1 MATLQNIGA
10 LKYRGTDGQW
20 HPLPVVV
27 QDASGGGGVSTISG
41 KGAPTSTTVGAVNQL
56 YRDENTDKLYVC
68 TSTEN
73 GYTWAEV
80 TADVDGV
87 VKYTEQSLTNEQKAQ
102 ARTNIGAGTS
112 NFSGAYNDLSGK
124 PTIPSVPSWAM
135 AATKPTYTAAEVGAL
150 PSTTVI
156 PDVSGKVDKQQ
167 GVDNAGKIL
176 GIGDDGAVVP
186 TDKPTFTDTQINT
199 AVSSWLTEHPEATTT
214 VADGS
219 VTPKKTSF
227 FEQETESIYDAF
239 SRKADNKYAIKNDG
253 TYYLHYWN
261 KNTNMVADASDYD
274 KIIVSAVASYIN
286 YLWFA
291 EEPTNANGQTVL
303 GYGGTYNGYTNL
315 NGTDANEPVEHIVTI
330 SRPEGAVYLIID
342 FGYTLPV
349 DLQIAIPIE
358 KYRFTDVVD
367 KTVTTAELSD
377 GAVTGDKIADG
388 SVTDDKIVNASIRA
402 DKLNGY
408 DVWNREAKWEIFLD
422 NYNTTTNSVYADENS
437 AIYSIKLEAGKSYL
451 ICNVPYPSNTNQFM
465 GNPTYTDNN
474 YYGYYLFYTELPD
487 VVQLTLAGKSVL
499 TGHYSASIIN
509 GGISTSINNGYMT
522 TSSTYSP
529 GAQGVQ
535 KYITMTR
542 DIYILR
548 ASLKPTDSKMINNY
562 RFYEV
567 PGDVVCNAGD
577 ANSANKMASVYY
589 KDLGNGFAATN
600 YYVDSLLAA
609 PLATPKNEREYFA
622 MSRDVPRD
630 RSLYIQF
637 IGDSITYAASNAG
650 LQNAFRK
657 YVPMDLCAPT
667 KCLCQSGISVT
678 TNGGSFDWKGKL
690 STADDYDATMTGYSG
705 LATVLAKSDDNPNAT
720 EYEFLPY
727 IWRQNVDIV
736 VVALGTNDHWNSS
749 PLGSVSTLDD
759 DTTFYGA
766 VEKTLTLLENTY
778 PNAHILWLL
787 PFKNS
792 KWNVNNDAGCTM
804 LDYLI
809 ALKILCQTHERVWT
823 LDLFDK
829 WYLDYDNEALRSKF
843 FIDGVHITGN
853 AHKCVAEA
861 MVDKIRQIISIK
873 GLRRTQTVNIT
884 DNSDKIYGAATT
896 T

>member
-27 QDASGGGGVSTISG
+27 QGASGGGGVSTISG

-56 YRDENTDKLYVC
+56 YRDEDTQKLYIC
-68 TSTEN
+68 TAADG
-73 GYTWAEV
+73 GYTWAAV
-80 TADVDGV
+80 SGGSVDVDD
-87 VKYTEQSLTNEQKAQ
+87 TLTKAGY
-102 ARTNIGAGTS
+102 AADAKAAGDALTKKADADTVAAALAEKADTS
-112 NFSGAYNDLSGK
+112 D
-124 PTIPSVPSWAM
+124 IPSVPSWAM
-135 AATKPTYTAAEVGAL
+135 ATAKPTYTATEVGA
-150 PSTTVI
+150 V
-156 PDVSGKVDKQQ
+156 GKQQ
-167 GVDNAGKIL
+167 GTDNAGKIL
-176 GIGDDGAVVP
+176 GIGDDGTVVP
-186 TDKPTFTDTQINT
+186 TAKPTFTDAQVNT

-227 FEQETESIYDAF
+227 FEQETESIYDVFA
-239 SRKADNKYAIKNDG
+239 RKANNMYAIKNDG
-253 TYYLHYWN
+253 TYYLHSWN
-261 KNTNMVADASDYD
+261 KNTNMVADASGYD

-303 GYGGTYNGYTNL
+303 GYGGTYDGYTNL
-315 NGTDANEPVEHIVTI
+315 NNTDANEPTEHTVTI

-358 KYRFTDVVD
+358 KYRFTNVVD
-367 KTVTTAELSD
+367 KTVTSEELLD

-408 DVWNREAKWEIFLD
+408 EVWNREAKWKIFLD
-422 NYNTTTNSVYADENS
+422 NYNTKTNNVYTDENS
-437 AIYSIKLEAGKSYL
+437 AIYSVKLEAGKSYL
-451 ICNVPYPSNTNQFM
+451 ICSCPYPNNTNQFM

-487 VVQLTLAGKSVL
+487 VAQLTLAGKNVL
-499 TGHYSASIIN
+499 SGHFSASLIN
-509 GGISTSINNGYMT
+509 GGIAASLNNGYMT
-522 TSSTYSP
+522 TSSTYAP
-529 GAQGVQ
+529 TNGIQ

-548 ASLKPTDSKMINNY
+548 ASLKPTDGKMISNY

-589 KDLGNGFAATN
+589 KDLGNGFASAN
-600 YYVDSLLAA
+600 YFVDSLLAA

-678 TNGGSFDWKGKL
+678 TNGGSYDWKGKL

-736 VVALGTNDHWNSS
+736 VVALGTNDHWESS
-749 PLGSVSTLDD
+749 PLGSISTLDD

-792 KWNVNNDAGCTM
+792 KWNVNNDAGYTM

-829 WYLDYDNEALRSKF
+829 WYLNYDNEALRSKF